1 MAEVITERTDE
12 QQDELIFPATLPVLP
27 LKDTVVFPGFP
38 TPLAIGQKRSIKVVE
53 DVVSG
58 DRVLALVTVKNEEA
72 DQPGWDDLYR
82 IGTAAVVHK
91 MIKVPDGTLRI
102 LVEGVRRI
110 GLDRAVQEDPYLV
123 GEFVEMPDDLEE
135 TREVEALTRNVQSLF
150 GRVISLVPY
159 LPEELQIAAANVEDP
174 SALCNLVA
182 STLRLKTEEKQT
194 LLELLD
200 VESRLR
206 EISTILSR
214 ELEVFELGS
223 KIQSQVQEEME
234 KGQREFFL
242 RQQLKAIQ
250 DELGE
255 GDAEQAEIN
264 ELRGRF
270 AELELPGEIQK
281 SVDRELS
288 RLEKIPPAAAEH
300 GVIRTYLDWLVSLPW
315 NKVTDDNL
323 DLQNARAVL
332 DEDHYDLE
340 KVKDRILEHLAVSKL
355 KNDLSGPILCF
366 VGPPGVGKTS
376 LGQSI
381 ARALG
386 RKCARLSV
394 GGGRAEAEIRGHR
407 RTYIGAMPGTIIRT
421 LRDAESMNPV
431 VLIDEID
438 KMGADFR
445 GDPAS
450 AMLEVLDP
458 EQNRHFR
465 DHYLDL
471 PFDLSK
477 VLFICTANTL
487 DTIPGPLL
495 DRMDVIQLSGYTDK
509 EKFGIAKR
517 YLVPKQLEAHGLS
530 SERVAISDRA
540 LRLIIRE
547 YTREAGV
554 RNLERRLADVLR
566 KAARQIAEGKT
577 RAKRLRVDERRVRSW
592 LGPRRFEGE
601 VRKRTSDPGVATGL
615 AFTAVGGDVLFF
627 EATAYPGKGRLTITG
642 QLGDVMQESAQA
654 ALSWVRAHARQLG
667 LDPDWFRE
675 HDVHLHVPAGA
686 VPKDGPS
693 AGITMA
699 TAIASLVRQQPVS
712 DDVGM
717 TGEITLTGQV
727 LPIGGIREKSLAAQR
742 AGLQRVIL
750 PRENEPD
757 LAELPAETKRE
768 LEFVLVDS
776 IDKVFD
782 AAFDG
787 KATGR
792 TKPVP
797 VQEKHAA
804 RPAEPV
810 ARAGFEPRSGAGRP
824 SGQSPAGL

>member
-1 MAEVITERTDE
+1 MSETVMDIEERP
-12 QQDELIFPATLPVLP
+12 DELSFPATLPVLP
-27 LKDTVVFPGFP
+27 LKDTVVFPESV
-38 TPLAIGQKRSIKVVE
+38 TPLAIGQERSIKLVE

-58 DRVLALVTVKNEEA
+58 ERVVALVTVRDAEN

-82 IGTAAVVHK
+82 VGTAAVVHK

-102 LVEGVRRI
+102 LVQGLRRV
-110 GLDRAVQEDPYLV
+110 GLDRPVTDDPYLV
-123 GEFVEMPDDLEE
+123 GEFIELPDELEE
-135 TREVEALTRNVQSLF
+135 TPEVKALTRNVQNLF
-150 GRVISLVPY
+150 ARVIGLVPY
-159 LPEELQIAAANVEDP
+159 LPEELQVAAANVDDP

-182 STLRLKTEEKQT
+182 STLRLKSSEKQQ
-194 LLELLD
+194 LLELTA
-200 VESRLR
+200 VEARLR
-206 EISTILSR
+206 EISAILNR

-250 DELGE
+250 EELGE
-255 GDAEQAEIN
+255 GDPDQAELN
-264 ELRGRF
+264 ELRIRLD
-270 AELELPGEIQK
+270 ELVLPEDARK
-281 SVDRELS
+281 AADRELG
-288 RLEKIPPAAAEH
+288 RLEKLPSAAAEH

-315 NKVTDDNL
+315 NKTTEDNL
-323 DLQNARAVL
+323 DLDHARQVL
-332 DEDHYDLE
+332 DQDHYDLE

-381 ARALG
+381 GRALG
-386 RKCARLSV
+386 RKFARLSV
-394 GGGRAEAEIRGHR
+394 GGVRDEAEIRGHR

-431 VLIDEID
+431 MLIDEID

-458 EQNRHFR
+458 EQNRTFR

-477 VLFICTANTL
+477 TLFICTANTL
-487 DTIPGPLL
+487 DTIPSPLL
-495 DRMDVIQLSGYTDK
+495 DRMDVISLSGYTEN

-517 YLVPKQLEAHGLS
+517 YLLPKQLEAHGLDGG
-530 SERVAISDRA
+530 RVRVTDNA

-566 KAARQIAEGKT
+566 KGARMIAEGKT
-577 RAKRLRVDERRVRSW
+577 RAKTLKIDERRVRSS

-627 EATAYPGKGRLTITG
+627 EATAYPGEGRLTITG

-654 ALSWVRAHARQLG
+654 ALSWVRAHADKLG
-667 LDPDWFRE
+667 LDPKWFQE

-699 TAIASLVRQQPVS
+699 TAIASLVRNQPVA

-727 LPIGGIREKSLAAQR
+727 LPIGGIREKALAAQR
-742 AGLQRVIL
+742 AGLKRVII
-750 PRENEPD
+750 PRDNEPD
-757 LAELPAETKRE
+757 LTELPTETKRD
-768 LEFVLVDS
+768 LEFIPVSS
-776 IDKVFD
+776 IDEVLA

-787 KATGR
+787 APLRPKRQVSLKVASSR
-792 TKPVP
+792 S
-797 VQEKHAA
+797 QA
-804 RPAEPV
+804 RVSP
-810 ARAGFEPRSGAGRP
+810 PRS
-824 SGQSPAGL
+824 

>member
-1 MAEVITERTDE
+1 M
-12 QQDELIFPATLPVLP
+12 
-27 LKDTVVFPGFP
+27 
-38 TPLAIGQKRSIKVVE
+38 
-53 DVVSG
+53 
-58 DRVLALVTVKNEEA
+58 
-72 DQPGWDDLYR
+72 
-82 IGTAAVVHK
+82 
-91 MIKVPDGTLRI
+91 
-102 LVEGVRRI
+102 
-110 GLDRAVQEDPYLV
+110 
-123 GEFVEMPDDLEE
+123 
-135 TREVEALTRNVQSLF
+135 
-150 GRVISLVPY
+150 
-159 LPEELQIAAANVEDP
+159 
-174 SALCNLVA
+174 
-182 STLRLKTEEKQT
+182 
-194 LLELLD
+194 LLELMD
-200 VESRLR
+200 VEARLR
-206 EISTILSR
+206 EISTILNR

-250 DELGE
+250 EELGE

-264 ELRGRF
+264 ELRSRF
-270 AELELPGEIQK
+270 ESMDLPEGVRK
-281 SVDRELS
+281 AADRELA
-288 RLEKIPPAAAEH
+288 RLEKLPPAAAEY
-300 GVIRTYLDWLVSLPW
+300 GVIRTYLDWLVTLPW
-315 NKVTDDNL
+315 SATTEDNL
-323 DLQNARAVL
+323 DLEHARNIL
-332 DEDHYDLE
+332 DEDHFDLD
-340 KVKDRILEHLAVSKL
+340 KVKERILEHLAVSKL

-386 RKCARLSV
+386 RKFARLSV
-394 GGGRAEAEIRGHR
+394 GGVRDEAEIRGHR

-431 VLIDEID
+431 LLIDEID

-458 EQNRHFR
+458 EQNKHFR

-487 DTIPGPLL
+487 DTVPSALA
-495 DRMDVIQLSGYTDK
+495 DRMDVIQLSGYTED

-530 SERVAISDRA
+530 AEQVAISDKA

-566 KAARQIAEGKT
+566 KTARRIAEGKT
-577 RAKRLRVDERRVRSW
+577 RAKMLRVDERRLRSW

-654 ALSWVRAHARQLG
+654 ALSWVRAHAEQLG
-667 LDPDWFRE
+667 LEPNWFRE

-699 TAIASLVRQQPVS
+699 TAIASLVRGEPVS
-712 DDVGM
+712 EEVGM

-727 LPIGGIREKSLAAQR
+727 LPIGGVREKTLAAQR
-742 AGLQRVIL
+742 AGLKRVIL

-776 IDKVFD
+776 IDEVFD
-782 AAFDG
+782 AAFDAKG
-787 KATGR
+787 ATR
-792 TKPVP
+792 PKPAAVRRRQAAASLKEVSRRSQAP
-797 VQEKHAA
+797 V
-804 RPAEPV
+804 
-810 ARAGFEPRSGAGRP
+810 
-824 SGQSPAGL
+824 SPPLS